1 MTTILDKAIAKIRT
15 LPAEDQD
22 VLGAVIL
29 ALADQE
35 LSRIGEVD
43 DETRAAVREGLGQ
56 ARLGDAV
63 PEEDIDALWQRLGL

>member
-29 ALADQE
+29 ALADEE
-35 LSRIGEVD
+35 LSRIDELD
-43 DETRAAVREGLGQ
+43 DETRAAVREGLDQ
-56 ARLGDAV
+56 ARRGETV
-63 PEEDIDALWQRLGL
+63 PEEDIAALWQRLGL